1 MSVWLVVLKTKNMR
15 KHKKK
20 GNKLNLNLFPKI
32 VLTKQQKGA
41 FDFKCIE
48 TRLVLI
54 GVQFMGMTT
63 SNYQQHFLR

>member
-1 MSVWLVVLKTKNMR
+1 MSVWLVVLKTKTEKTKNMR
-15 KHKKK
+15 KQKKI
-20 GNKLNLNLFPKI
+20 GNRLSLNLFSKI
-32 VLTKQQKGA
+32 VLTKQQKRV

-63 SNYQQHFLR
+63 SNY